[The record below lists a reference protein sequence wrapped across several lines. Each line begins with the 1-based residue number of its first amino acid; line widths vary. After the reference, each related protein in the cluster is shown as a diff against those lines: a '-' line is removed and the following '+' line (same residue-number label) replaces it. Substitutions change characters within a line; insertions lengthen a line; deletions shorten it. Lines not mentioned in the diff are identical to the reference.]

1 MLLGITLYPFPFMS
15 FYVVSHENVINEAM
29 CTQDDID
36 IYLLIFNIRVF
47 IREIIKTYVMLIVFL
62 LICLMGL

>member
-1 MLLGITLYPFPFMS
+1 
-15 FYVVSHENVINEAM
+15 VVSHENVINEAM